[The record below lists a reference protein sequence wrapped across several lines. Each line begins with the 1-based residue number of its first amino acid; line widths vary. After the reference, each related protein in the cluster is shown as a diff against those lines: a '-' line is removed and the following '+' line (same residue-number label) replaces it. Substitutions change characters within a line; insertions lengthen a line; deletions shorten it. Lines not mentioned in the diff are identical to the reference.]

1 MRASSCSG
9 GWRFEDTARADGT
22 LDVCQA
28 VPERWCG
35 AQVFFGGEWT
45 RAGGDGC
52 HARVGPTR
60 RSPERIIMA
69 KSAATKRPAATKQ
82 PAASKRPAATKSPAA
97 KRAPRAEAPAERS
110 RVTRMRDVP
119 NIVTEEELDQLP
131 DQPFAE
137 GSVDSLD
144 PDLRHRLVSDA
155 AYQRYVDRGYA
166 DGYDLDDWLQAEAA
180 IDHLLLNR
188 RKE

>member
-1 MRASSCSG
+1 
-9 GWRFEDTARADGT
+9 
-22 LDVCQA
+22 
-28 VPERWCG
+28 
-35 AQVFFGGEWT
+35 
-45 RAGGDGC
+45 
-52 HARVGPTR
+52 
-60 RSPERIIMA
+60 MA

-82 PAASKRPAATKSPAA
+82 PAASKRPAA
-97 KRAPRAEAPAERS
+97 KRAPATEATAVRP
-110 RVTRMRDVP
+110 RVTRMHDVP

-155 AYQRYVDRGYA
+155 AYQRYVERGYA

-188 RKE
+188 PPE